1 MNNDTSELT
10 RQRWGNCLWQALAS
24 QGKNEA
30 ELKTISNRFDALT
43 DTSMSPENA
52 FQIIFEAA
60 GGVNARDVLNQAAR
74 FIHDELDSMVKFAPK
89 IKTNS
94 NTRFADLV
102 KRFNSSIDNCAG
114 ISVNGVS
121 LDANEIKKLH
131 LPVPAFD
138 TITATATASDKSGK
152 VKSLTLEITK

>member
-1 MNNDTSELT
+1 MNDTNELT
-10 RQRWGNCLWQALAS
+10 RQRWSNCLWQALAS

-43 DTSMSPENA
+43 DTEMSPENA

-74 FIHDELDSMVKFAPK
+74 FIHDELDSMTKFAPK

-94 NTRFADLV
+94 TTRFADLL
-102 KRFNSSIDNCAG
+102 KRYNRNLNNCAG
-114 ISVNGVS
+114 LSVNGVG
-121 LDANEIKKLH
+121 LDEEEIKKLH
-131 LPVPAFD
+131 IPVAPFD
-138 TITATATASDKSGK
+138 TIVATASDKSAK